1 MYTPS
6 NSDIVV
12 SIWRKTDNRKV
23 WYEWVVETF
32 AWHTGFS
39 GGERRRVRLGVS
51 DGGSS
56 KEGGCMM

>member
-1 MYTPS
+1 MYVPA
-6 NSDIVV
+6 NSDITV

-32 AWHTGFS
+32 GWNAGLS
-39 GGERRRVRLGVS
+39 VGERRRMRLGVS

-56 KEGGCMM
+56 KEGGCLM